1 MGEPSSKAKYGML
14 SDRESTVRESL
25 KRFDLKVQLLNLK
38 PKA

>member
-25 KRFDLKVQLLNLK
+25 KRFHAKGIVK
-38 PKA
+38 KK